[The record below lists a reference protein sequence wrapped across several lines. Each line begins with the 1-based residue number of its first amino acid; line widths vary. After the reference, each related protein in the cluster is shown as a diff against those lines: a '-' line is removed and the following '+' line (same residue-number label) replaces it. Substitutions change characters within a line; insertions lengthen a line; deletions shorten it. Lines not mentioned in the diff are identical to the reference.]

1 LKERSQN
8 VLKEKE
14 SKEEIEHGKIGRR
27 QFLKEAGLIVGG
39 ASLGSVAI
47 LSACSG
53 NSGTSTVTNTVT
65 KTTTVTAG
73 GAATVT
79 VPGPTITKEVQTT
92 ASADLLELTVNGRQ
106 YSLTGIKPSYTLAFV
121 LREKCLLPGTKVGC
135 NRGYCGTCAV
145 VVDGRNVY
153 SCLMLAVDS
162 AGKDIQTVEGL
173 SDGINFSN
181 LQKSFIKNKGFQCG
195 FCTPGFLMAGSVL
208 LKKKSNPTME
218 EVQEAVSGHVCTC
231 GNMTRNVKSVMEG
244 G

>member
-1 LKERSQN
+1 M
-8 VLKEKE
+8 LKEKE
-14 SKEEIEHGKIGRR
+14 SKEEIGHGKIGRR

-39 ASLGSVAI
+39 ASLGSAAI

-53 NSGTSTVTNTVT
+53 GNGTSTVTNTVT
-65 KTTTVTAG
+65 KTTTITAAG

-79 VPGPTITKEVQTT
+79 VPGPTITKEVQT
-92 ASADLLELTVNGRQ
+92 AGAADLLELTVNGRK

-145 VVDGRNVY
+145 VVDGRNMY
-153 SCLMLAVDS
+153 SCLMLAVDA

-181 LQKSFIKNKGFQCG
+181 LQASFIKNKGFQCG

-208 LKKKSNPTME
+208 LKKKSNPTLE
-218 EVQEAVSGHVCTC
+218 EVQEAVSGHLCCC
-231 GNMTRNVKSVMEG
+231 GNMTRNVKSIMEG